1 MLCRRTLRFPLV
13 FRGLSFPSSVSNL
26 PACVPAPSPSCFL
39 AITMTRWTP
48 STKIGLITVVM
59 SQCVNG
65 RRVGVTDSAYHLC
78 NSSASLSI
86 CVFHHF
92 VVWSLHCIKVVCV
105 FILSAFVVFLYLL
118 AVVFLPTTMLK
129 WNPSI
134 KVGLIAVEVSRCVNG
149 GRVGRRTLR
158 TAL

>member
-13 FRGLSFPSSVSNL
+13 FRGLSFPSSISNL
-26 PACVPAPSPSCFL
+26 PARVPAHSHSSFL
-39 AITMTRWTP
+39 AITMTMWNPPTN
-48 STKIGLITVVM
+48 IGLIT
-59 SQCVNG
+59 VNG

-78 NSSASLSI
+78 NSSATLSI

-92 VVWSLHCIKVVCV
+92 VVWSLHLLIKVVCV
-105 FILSAFVVFLYLL
+105 FILSAFTLSRLF
-118 AVVFLPTTMLK
+118 LK

-134 KVGLIAVEVSRCVNG
+134 KVGLVEAAVSQCVNG
-149 GRVGRRTLR
+149 GIVRRRTLC